1 MKCKNARMNSKQER
15 APKAGLIE
23 FLSTL
28 SVGLTAAV
36 IRKFWL
42 QKKGKGEE
50 KDNREDSKRAS

>member
-1 MKCKNARMNSKQER
+1 MCERERREKKDWSDHHMKCKNARMNSKQER

-36 IRKFWL
+36 IRKF
-42 QKKGKGEE
+42 
-50 KDNREDSKRAS
+50 